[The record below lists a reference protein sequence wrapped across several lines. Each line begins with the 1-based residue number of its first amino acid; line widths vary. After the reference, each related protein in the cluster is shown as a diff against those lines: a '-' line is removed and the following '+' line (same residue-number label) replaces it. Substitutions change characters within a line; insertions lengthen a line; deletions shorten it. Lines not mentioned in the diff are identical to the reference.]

1 MAALRKWRALAPT
14 ERWLLLQALVLVAV
28 FRAALLL
35 VSFQR
40 LRRLAERRAGN
51 AAPPPEALARTGWAI
66 AVAAD
71 LVRGSTCLPQALAA
85 QALEGGALRVGQ
97 IAQSVGYSSDKVFA
111 RAFARWSGLA
121 PGAYARGRRPPREG
135 DAREPGDRLA

>member
-85 QALEGGALRVGQ
+85 QALLGWQGCA
-97 IAQSVGYSSDKVFA
+97 SSLHIGV
-111 RAFARWSGLA
+111 
-121 PGAYARGRRPPREG
+121 ARGLGGRIEAHAWVESNGTIVVGGTPESL
-135 DAREPGDRLA
+135 ARYSQLPLERISA